1 MHEVVYLI
9 GIWDLFHIGHLN
21 IIRRASKLGNKLVI
35 GVATDEFA
43 AGHKEWPTIPFE
55 QRCAIISAI
64 QYVDAVESVEY
75 FEDVRPM
82 IKHGV
87 TICVAGGDFGQYA
100 GQSAVLRKTYE
111 MGIKLILLPRTPG
124 VSTTLIKQ
132 KIKEDSAN

>member
-21 IIRRASKLGNKLVI
+21 IIRRASKLGDKLVV

-55 QRCAIISAI
+55 QRYAIISAI
-64 QYVDAVESVEY
+64 RYVDAVEPVEC
-75 FEDVRPM
+75 FEDMHPM

-100 GQSAVLRKTYE
+100 GQSVLLRKTYE
-111 MGIKLILLPRTPG
+111 MGIKFVLLPRTPG

-132 KIKEDSAN
+132 KVRRDNAD